1 MTNSNKNIYYKI
13 DLSEK
18 YINLIIDILK
28 SKKQEVVEQLNEYV
42 QSYSVN
48 GQVQTVALFKEY
60 SNLEMY
66 FTDILL
72 GRAGTKEKTKSEMNS
87 KKCEE
92 QQHQDKFTAKT
103 HSV

>member
-28 SKKQEVVEQLNEYV
+28 SKKQEAVEQLNKYA
-42 QSYSVN
+42 QSSSVY

-72 GRAGTKEKTKSEMNS
+72 GRTRTKEERKS
-87 KKCEE
+87 K
-92 QQHQDKFTAKT
+92 
-103 HSV
+103 

>member
-28 SKKQEVVEQLNEYV
+28 CKKQEAVEQLYEYA
-42 QSYSVN
+42 QSSTVD

-72 GRAGTKEKTKSEMNS
+72 GRTGTKE
-87 KKCEE
+87 E
-92 QQHQDKFTAKT
+92 QKWK
-103 HSV
+103 